1 MYSQYET
8 TVINRRRLHELLAWV
23 NRKYHLDY
31 EVVQENRD
39 IFYVIFHDLNIKQT
53 AAIQKQIKGSAQPE
67 HFEIHEY
74 VQLTDTSTTSPS
86 QL

>member
-39 IFYVIFHDLNIKQT
+39 IFYVKE
-53 AAIQKQIKGSAQPE
+53 GGRPE
-67 HFEIHEY
+67 RKFT
-74 VQLTDTSTTSPS
+74 VGVDFDG
-86 QL
+86 